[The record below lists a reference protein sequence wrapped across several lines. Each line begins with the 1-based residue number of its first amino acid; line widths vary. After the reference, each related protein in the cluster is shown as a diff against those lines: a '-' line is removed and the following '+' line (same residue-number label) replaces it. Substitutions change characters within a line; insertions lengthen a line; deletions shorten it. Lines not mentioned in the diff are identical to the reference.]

1 VAELR
6 AFVRRRG
13 LSIRAAQIAKTFCAK
28 MKAASR
34 PTELAENGNYS
45 LLQIGLRV

>member
-13 LSIRAAQIAKTFCAK
+13 LSIRAVKIAKTFCAK
-28 MKAASR
+28 IKAARR
-34 PTELAENGNYS
+34 PAELAESGNYS